1 MNWIS
6 VKDRLPNA
14 ERCLVL
20 LRNSQ
25 HSAKKYSIEIATFY
39 GGKFYLYVSYRD
51 GANGDIMTV
60 PYRIDDVTHWMPLPE
75 PYMRGEQ
82 DGNQE
87 EGS

>member
-6 VKDRLPNA
+6 VKDRMPDGG
-14 ERCLVL
+14 RYLVL

-51 GANGDIMTV
+51 GANGDLMTV
-60 PYRIDDVTHWMPLPE
+60 PYRIDNVTHWMPLPE
-75 PYMRGEQ
+75 LP
-82 DGNQE
+82 E
-87 EGS
+87 ELGL